1 MGTSAPL
8 ADDFDRAPS
17 APTANTLSER
27 AVFVEPHSGHFAF
40 GSPLIVRTSC
50 SNLLLHDS
58 QVYS

>member
-1 MGTSAPL
+1 MGTSPAA
-8 ADDFDRAPS
+8 ADDFARPPS

-27 AVFVEPHSGHFAF
+27 AVFVEPHSGHFAV

-50 SNLLLHDS
+50 SNLLLHDW